1 MADVELLVERAR
13 DADHCLCFFFQAEDG
28 IRDVA
33 VTGVQ
38 TCALPISS
46 GSRALMAAT
55 TGVMR
60 LISRSCLDPI
70 NRAITLSITWS
81 TCMGP
86 FRDQFEMQSGQPGE
100 DGEPLRAPQVT
111 DSANPRHFDVWRGAN
126 DSFYPVR
133 RTVRKAGETMRGGR
147 VPQAHSEGGFW
158 CSVGRRNG
166 RGGVAGVSRGR
177 QCAKGLPEEVAKL
190 VKLVQRHVHN
200 FEGHVLGAVI
210 PHERRRSDTSQA
222 RLKARSDLCAGLDVM
237 VRRSHSPAQ
246 ADGLDFHPAIAF
258 CAAGYG
264 RHRLRQA
271 DA

>member
-60 LISRSCLDPI
+60 LISRSCLEPI

-86 FRDQFEMQSGQPGE
+86 FRDQFEIQSGQPGE
-100 DGEPLRAPQVT
+100 DGEPLLAPHVT
-111 DSANPRHFDVWRGAN
+111 DGANPHHFDVWPGAN

-147 VPQAHSEGGFW
+147 VLQPIRREASGAQWEG
-158 CSVGRRNG
+158 
-166 RGGVAGVSRGR
+166 
-177 QCAKGLPEEVAKL
+177 ET
-190 VKLVQRHVHN
+190 
-200 FEGHVLGAVI
+200 GAA
-210 PHERRRSDTSQA
+210 S
-222 RLKARSDLCAGLDVM
+222 
-237 VRRSHSPAQ
+237 SPAFPE
-246 ADGLDFHPAIAF
+246 AVNVPKVCPRKWRNL
-258 CAAGYG
+258 
-264 RHRLRQA
+264 
-271 DA
+271 